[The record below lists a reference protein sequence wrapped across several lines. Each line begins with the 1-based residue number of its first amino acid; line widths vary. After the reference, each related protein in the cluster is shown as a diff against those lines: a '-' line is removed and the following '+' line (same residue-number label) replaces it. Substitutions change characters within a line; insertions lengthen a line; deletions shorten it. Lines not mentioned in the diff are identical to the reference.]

1 MKLFMKKNAT
11 IVLLVFFSLVTLGH
25 AQEKETAPGGHQGKS
40 AEEVAHEL
48 ANPNTALGFLAFQL
62 DYINYDGDLPDADD
76 QDAWRFTFQPSLPY
90 PLGGGLNFFMRP
102 LIPVIIDQPVFQEGG
117 FDSKGVDL
125 GNIGFDAAIG
135 KSFPSGM
142 QLIGGLAAT
151 LPTATDSS
159 LNTKQL
165 LLGPEAFFGWKF
177 DWGFLGALVNHQWD
191 ATGWDD
197 STTSITGGQYFY
209 TINLKDAWQ
218 IQAQPTWSY
227 NHEADS
233 DNALTFPLG
242 IGVSKTTMVGKTP
255 LKFSLQYWYYVES
268 PDAFGPKHQ
277 VRLQIAPVVPL
288 PW

>member
-1 MKLFMKKNAT
+1 MEPCITKRAIILLLF
-11 IVLLVFFSLVTLGH
+11 VFSLATLGN
-25 AQEKETAPGGHQGKS
+25 AQEKETATGGHQGKS

-62 DYINYDGDLPDADD
+62 DNLKYDGDLPDADD
-76 QDAWRFTFQPSLPY
+76 QDAWRFNFQPSFPY
-90 PLGGGLNFFMRP
+90 PIFGGMNFFLRP
-102 LIPVIIDQPVFQEGG
+102 LIPIIIDQPVFEDGG

-135 KSFPSGM
+135 KSFPSGL
-142 QLIGGLAAT
+142 QLIGGLAGT

-159 LNTKQL
+159 LNTKQY
-165 LLGPEAFFGWKF
+165 LLGPEFFVGWKF

-191 ATGWDD
+191 VGGWDD

-227 NHEADS
+227 NHEAES
-233 DNALTFPLG
+233 DNKLTFPLG

-268 PDAFGPKHQ
+268 PDAFGPQHQ